1 MKKILLI
8 FALIFWTNVRAQQPL
23 SVNDAINIAMK
34 SNFDI
39 LVARNSADIDRIN
52 NTKSNAGML
61 PTISLNGN
69 GTYSYN
75 HVYQKLSSGA
85 INKYPTQSSTNI
97 GADAELS
104 WTLYDGGKM
113 FITKSKLTEIQAL
126 GELQFKSNVLD
137 VFYKVTAA
145 YYDIVR
151 QKQELKSMNEV
162 INYNKQRVLI
172 AQTGFKAGQIDK
184 TELLQAQIDLNVA
197 TENAINQ
204 KNTISETQKTLNRLL
219 GCDAVTA
226 FEVSDSIPE
235 SAVPEKNEVLLKL
248 ESCNTDILA
257 YKKQVD
263 VAKLAL
269 KETQKGYYPTLK
281 FQGGY
286 NLSLIT
292 NTEGSTLKNNTHGIQ
307 LGGTLSVPIYNF
319 GETKRK
325 ISLAKVDLL
334 SSSYDLDNVRLQVKT
349 DMLNAYTDF
358 ENQQQLLQIEKDNSK
373 LAKENLEISLKR
385 LQLGQTTSLEVHQAQ
400 ESYMESLT
408 RLINFEYNLKIS
420 ETKIKQLISSLS

>member
-1 MKKILLI
+1 MKKILFI
-8 FALIFWTNVRAQQPL
+8 VALIFWANVRAQQPL

-39 LVARNSADIDRIN
+39 LIARNSADMDRIN
-52 NTKSNAGML
+52 NTRSNAGML

-69 GTYSYN
+69 STYSYN
-75 HVYQKLSSGA
+75 HIYQKSSSGS
-85 INKYPTQSSTNI
+85 INKYPNQSTTNI

-113 FITKSKLTEIQAL
+113 FITKNKLAEIQAL

-145 YYDIVR
+145 YYDIV
-151 QKQELKSMNEV
+151 KQEQELRSINEV

-172 AQTGFKAGQIDK
+172 AETGFKAGQINK

-204 KNTISETQKTLNRLL
+204 KNAISEAQKTLNSLL
-219 GCDAVTA
+219 GCDAATLYDVL
-226 FEVSDSIPE
+226 DSIPE
-235 SAVPEKNEVLLKL
+235 STIPERNEVILKL

-257 YKKQVD
+257 YKKQQE

-286 NLSLIT
+286 YLSHIT
-292 NTEGSTLKNNTHGIQ
+292 NSEGTTLRNNTNGIQ

-325 ISLAKVDLL
+325 VSLAKADLL
-334 SSSYDLDNVRLQVKT
+334 STGYNLENIRLQVKT

-358 ENQQQLLQIEKDNSK
+358 ENQQQLLQIERENCK

-420 ETKIKQLISSLS
+420 ETKIKQLISNL

>member
-1 MKKILLI
+1 
-8 FALIFWTNVRAQQPL
+8 
-23 SVNDAINIAMK
+23 MK

-39 LVARNSADIDRIN
+39 LIARNSADMDRIN
-52 NTKSNAGML
+52 NTRSNAGML

-69 GTYSYN
+69 STYSYN
-75 HVYQKLSSGA
+75 NVYQKTSSES
-85 INKYPTQSSTNI
+85 INKYPTQSTTNI

-113 FITKSKLTEIQAL
+113 FITKNKLAEIQAL

-145 YYDIVR
+145 YYDIVK
-151 QKQELKSMNEV
+151 QEQELKSINEV

-172 AQTGFKAGQIDK
+172 AETGFKAGQINK

-204 KNTISETQKTLNRLL
+204 KNAISEAQKTLNSLL
-219 GCDAVTA
+219 GCDAATLYD
-226 FEVSDSIPE
+226 VSDSIPE
-235 SAVPEKNEVLLKL
+235 STVPERNEVLLKL

-257 YKKQVD
+257 YKKQQE

-286 NLSLIT
+286 YLSHIT
-292 NTEGSTLKNNTHGIQ
+292 NSEGATLRNNTNGIQ

-325 ISLAKVDLL
+325 VSLAKADLL
-334 SSSYDLDNVRLQVKT
+334 STGYNLENIRLQVKT

-358 ENQQQLLQIEKDNSK
+358 ENQQQLLQIEKDNCK
-373 LAKENLEISLKR
+373 LTKENLEISLKR

-408 RLINFEYNLKIS
+408 RLINFEYNLKVS
-420 ETKIKQLISSLS
+420 ETKIKQLISNL

>member
-1 MKKILLI
+1 MKKILFI
-8 FALIFWTNVRAQQPL
+8 VTLIFWANVRAQQPL

-39 LVARNSADIDRIN
+39 LIARNSADMDRIN
-52 NTKSNAGML
+52 NTRSNAGML

-69 GTYSYN
+69 STYSYN
-75 HVYQKLSSGA
+75 NVYQKTSSES
-85 INKYPTQSSTNI
+85 INKYPTQSTTNI

-113 FITKSKLTEIQAL
+113 FITKNKLAEIQAL

-145 YYDIVR
+145 YYDIV
-151 QKQELKSMNEV
+151 KQEQELRSINEV

-172 AQTGFKAGQIDK
+172 AETGFKAGQINK

-204 KNTISETQKTLNRLL
+204 KNAISEAQKTLNSLL
-219 GCDAVTA
+219 GCDAATLYD
-226 FEVSDSIPE
+226 VSDSIPE
-235 SAVPEKNEVLLKL
+235 STVPERNEVLLKL

-257 YKKQVD
+257 YKKQQE

-286 NLSLIT
+286 YLSHIT
-292 NTEGSTLKNNTHGIQ
+292 NSEGATLRNNTNGIQ

-325 ISLAKVDLL
+325 VSLAKADLL
-334 SSSYDLDNVRLQVKT
+334 STGYNLENIRLQVKT

-358 ENQQQLLQIEKDNSK
+358 ENQQQLLQIEKDNCK
-373 LAKENLEISLKR
+373 LTKENLEISLKR

-408 RLINFEYNLKIS
+408 RLINFEYNLKVS
-420 ETKIKQLISSLS
+420 ETKIKQLISNL

>member
-1 MKKILLI
+1 MKKILFIIAVILG
-8 FALIFWTNVRAQQPL
+8 ANARAQQPL

-39 LVARNSADIDRIN
+39 LIARNSADMDRIN

-61 PTISLNGN
+61 PTVSLNGSS
-69 GTYSYN
+69 TYSYN
-75 HVYQKLSSGA
+75 NVYQKTSSGS
-85 INKYPTQSSTNI
+85 INKYPTQSTTNI

-113 FITKSKLTEIQAL
+113 FITKNKLTEIQAL

-145 YYDIVR
+145 YYDIVK
-151 QKQELKSMNEV
+151 QEQELKSINEV

-172 AQTGFKAGQIDK
+172 AETGFKAGQIDK

-204 KNTISETQKTLNRLL
+204 RNAISEAQKTLNRLL
-219 GCDAVTA
+219 GCDAATH
-226 FEVSDSIPE
+226 FDVSDSIPE
-235 SAVPEKNEVLLKL
+235 SAIPERNEVLLKL

-257 YKKQVD
+257 YKKQQD
-263 VAKLAL
+263 VAKLTL

-286 NLSLIT
+286 YLSHIT
-292 NTEGSTLKNNTHGIQ
+292 NSEGATLRNNTNGIQ

-325 ISLAKVDLL
+325 VSLAKADLL
-334 SSSYDLDNVRLQVKT
+334 STGYNLDNIRLQVKT
-349 DMLNAYTDF
+349 DVLNAYTDF
-358 ENQQQLLQIEKDNSK
+358 ENQQQLLQIEKENCI
-373 LAKENLEISLKR
+373 LTKENLEISLKR
-385 LQLGQTTSLEVHQAQ
+385 LQLGQTTSLEVHQTQ

-408 RLINFEYNLKIS
+408 RLINFKYNLKIS
-420 ETKIKQLISSLS
+420 ETKIKQLISTL

>member
-1 MKKILLI
+1 MKTIL
-8 FALIFWTNVRAQQPL
+8 FTVALIFWANARAQQPL
-23 SVNDAINIAMK
+23 SINDAINIAMK

-39 LVARNSADIDRIN
+39 LIARNSADMDRIN
-52 NTKSNAGML
+52 NTRSNAGML

-69 GTYSYN
+69 STYSYN
-75 HVYQKLSSGA
+75 HVDQKLSSGT
-85 INKYPTQSSTNI
+85 INKYPAQSSTNI
-97 GADAELS
+97 GANAELS

-113 FITKSKLTEIQAL
+113 FITKNKLTEIQAF

-137 VFYKVTAA
+137 VFYRVTAA
-145 YYDIVR
+145 YYGIV
-151 QKQELKSMNEV
+151 KEEQELKSMNEV
-162 INYNKQRVLI
+162 INYNNQRVLI
-172 AQTGFKAGQIDK
+172 AETGFKAGQINK

-204 KNTISETQKTLNRLL
+204 KNAISEAQKALNRLL
-219 GCDAVTA
+219 GCDAATL
-226 FEVSDSIPE
+226 FDVSDSIPQ
-235 SAVPEKNEVLLKL
+235 SAIPEKNEVLLKL

-269 KETQKGYYPTLK
+269 KETQKEYYPTLK

-286 NLSLIT
+286 YLSHVM
-292 NTEGSTLKNNTHGIQ
+292 NSEGATLRNNTNGIQ

-325 ISLAKVDLL
+325 VSLAKADLL
-334 SSSYDLDNVRLQVKT
+334 STSYNLDNIRLQVKT
-349 DMLNAYTDF
+349 DVLNAYTDF
-358 ENQQQLLQIEKDNSK
+358 DNQQQLLQIEKVNCK
-373 LAKENLEISLKR
+373 LTKENLEISLKR

-420 ETKIKQLISSLS
+420 ETKIKQLISSL

>member
-1 MKKILLI
+1 MKKILFI
-8 FALIFWTNVRAQQPL
+8 VALIFWANVRAQQPL

-39 LVARNSADIDRIN
+39 LIARNSADMDRIN
-52 NTKSNAGML
+52 NTRSNAGML

-69 GTYSYN
+69 STYSYN
-75 HVYQKLSSGA
+75 NVYQKTSSES
-85 INKYPTQSSTNI
+85 INKYPTQSTTNI

-113 FITKSKLTEIQAL
+113 FITKNKLAEIQAL

-145 YYDIVR
+145 YYDIVK
-151 QKQELKSMNEV
+151 QEQELKSINEV

-172 AQTGFKAGQIDK
+172 AETGFKAGQINK

-204 KNTISETQKTLNRLL
+204 KNAISEAQKTLNSLL
-219 GCDAVTA
+219 GCDAATLYD
-226 FEVSDSIPE
+226 VSDSIPE
-235 SAVPEKNEVLLKL
+235 STVPERNEVLLKL

-257 YKKQVD
+257 YKKQQE

-286 NLSLIT
+286 YLSHIT
-292 NTEGSTLKNNTHGIQ
+292 NSEGATLRNNTNGIQ

-325 ISLAKVDLL
+325 VSLAKADLL
-334 SSSYDLDNVRLQVKT
+334 STGYNLENIRLQVKT

-358 ENQQQLLQIEKDNSK
+358 ENQQQLLQIEKDNCK
-373 LAKENLEISLKR
+373 LTKENLEISLKR

-408 RLINFEYNLKIS
+408 RLINFEYNLKVS
-420 ETKIKQLISSLS
+420 ETKIKQLISNL

>member
-1 MKKILLI
+1 MKKILFI
-8 FALIFWTNVRAQQPL
+8 VTLIFWANVRAQQPL

-39 LVARNSADIDRIN
+39 LIARNSADMDRIN
-52 NTKSNAGML
+52 NTRSNAGML

-69 GTYSYN
+69 STYSYN
-75 HVYQKLSSGA
+75 NVYQKTSSES
-85 INKYPTQSSTNI
+85 INKYPTQSTTNI

-113 FITKSKLTEIQAL
+113 FITKNKLAEIQAL

-145 YYDIVR
+145 YYDIVK
-151 QKQELKSMNEV
+151 QEQELKSINEV

-172 AQTGFKAGQIDK
+172 AETGFKAGQINK

-204 KNTISETQKTLNRLL
+204 KNAISEAQKTLNSLL
-219 GCDAVTA
+219 GCDAATLYD
-226 FEVSDSIPE
+226 VSDSIPE
-235 SAVPEKNEVLLKL
+235 STVPERNEVLLKL

-257 YKKQVD
+257 YKKQQE

-286 NLSLIT
+286 YLSHIT
-292 NTEGSTLKNNTHGIQ
+292 NSEGATLRNNTNGIQ

-325 ISLAKVDLL
+325 VSLAKADLL
-334 SSSYDLDNVRLQVKT
+334 STGYNLENIRLQVKT

-358 ENQQQLLQIEKDNSK
+358 ENQQQLLQIEKDNCK
-373 LAKENLEISLKR
+373 LTKENLEISLKR

-408 RLINFEYNLKIS
+408 RLINFEYNLKVS
-420 ETKIKQLISSLS
+420 ETKIKQLISNL

>member
-1 MKKILLI
+1 MKKILFI
-8 FALIFWTNVRAQQPL
+8 VTLIFWANVRAQQPL

-39 LVARNSADIDRIN
+39 LIARNSADMDRIN
-52 NTKSNAGML
+52 NTRSNAGML

-69 GTYSYN
+69 STYSYN
-75 HVYQKLSSGA
+75 NVYQKTSSES
-85 INKYPTQSSTNI
+85 INKYPTQSTTNI

-113 FITKSKLTEIQAL
+113 FITKNKLAEIQAL

-145 YYDIVR
+145 YYDIV
-151 QKQELKSMNEV
+151 KQEQELRSINEV

-172 AQTGFKAGQIDK
+172 AETGFKAGQINK

-204 KNTISETQKTLNRLL
+204 KNAISEAQKTLNSLL
-219 GCDAVTA
+219 GCDAATLYD
-226 FEVSDSIPE
+226 VSDSIPE
-235 SAVPEKNEVLLKL
+235 STVPERNEVLLKL

-257 YKKQVD
+257 YKKQQE

-286 NLSLIT
+286 YLSHIT
-292 NTEGSTLKNNTHGIQ
+292 NSEGATLRNNTNGIQ

-325 ISLAKVDLL
+325 VSLAKADLL
-334 SSSYDLDNVRLQVKT
+334 STGYNLDNIRLQVKT
-349 DMLNAYTDF
+349 DVLNAYTYFD
-358 ENQQQLLQIEKDNSK
+358 NQQQLLQIERENCK

-408 RLINFEYNLKIS
+408 RLINFEYNLKVS
-420 ETKIKQLISSLS
+420 ETKIKQLISNL